1 MVVPYI
7 VMLIFGGVFFVV
19 PFLNFGQRKKH
30 AYGHKKNCWWIGMS
44 EQQVDRIHEV
54 WMVKFSN

>member
-1 MVVPYI
+1 MTSIWGKKRSLGRQLEMVVPYI

-30 AYGHKKNCWWIGMS
+30 VYGHKKNC
-44 EQQVDRIHEV
+44 
-54 WMVKFSN
+54 